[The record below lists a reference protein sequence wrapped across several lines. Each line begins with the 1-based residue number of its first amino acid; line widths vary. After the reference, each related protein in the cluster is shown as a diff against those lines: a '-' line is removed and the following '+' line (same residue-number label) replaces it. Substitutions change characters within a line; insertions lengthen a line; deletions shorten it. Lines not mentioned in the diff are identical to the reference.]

1 MFVQN
6 RLQLNRLSRDFR
18 NQLNKQLHS
27 RNSSPAILI
36 SPGLLSGRSPK
47 HLRTVI
53 IIFTKAVGEEVLM
66 PEGSGQREPSRSGG
80 GQHLILRCF
89 SAQRSPVSAYLKV
102 HPETL
107 WPWDA
112 HPLRGVQTLPVS
124 SLFQDLVLTA
134 QLDREWLIVL
144 PHLRMGIR
152 EACST
157 AAFEV

>member
-1 MFVQN
+1 
-6 RLQLNRLSRDFR
+6 
-18 NQLNKQLHS
+18 
-27 RNSSPAILI
+27 
-36 SPGLLSGRSPK
+36 
-47 HLRTVI
+47 
-53 IIFTKAVGEEVLM
+53 M
-66 PEGSGQREPSRSGG
+66 PEGSGQREPSRSGAVNTSFYG
-80 GQHLILRCF
+80 ASVR
-89 SAQRSPVSAYLKV
+89 RSPVSAYLKV